1 MRQFADT
8 ALAMPVLG
16 KGRDYA
22 LSKVGTSQH
31 GKISKG
37 DKKGMTR
44 KVTAT
49 SAQAQWS
56 SVGLAPIVES
66 SLLGFFFSISD

>member
-8 ALAMPVLG
+8 ALATPILG

-31 GKISKG
+31 EKTSKG
-37 DKKGMTR
+37 DKKGIIS

-49 SAQAQWS
+49 SAQAEWS
-56 SVGLAPIVES
+56 SVGLVPIVES
-66 SLLGFFFSISD
+66 GLLGFFSL